1 MLCSMEEVSELAV
14 KIFKAKPGVSMVG
27 KDLLPFQPDEVAH
40 EHCRSHNDHHIIPQ
54 SLCNNFDAFVSSLI
68 DMECLSKI

>member
-27 KDLLPFQPDEVAH
+27 QDLLPFQPDEVAH
-40 EHCRSHNDHHIIPQ
+40 EHCKSHNDHHIIPQ
-54 SLCNNFDAFVSSLI
+54 SLCKSVSITLMPLLVHS
-68 DMECLSKI
+68 